1 MTDAKQPSGSIK
13 ASILAALT
21 RIRESA
27 TKPGKTQLPASAF
40 SNALN
45 SVGERLVDLLLE
57 KERTGDWWLSEEG
70 DWLRC
75 TVRRTEPRVTRHFY
89 SEETLLPTSKHLADP
104 MTGPDHLVR
113 VSVPARN
120 ISSDVVL
127 EQKLRFGTRQDA
139 FADSGTY
146 LKHLLYKLDHN
157 APTESDLD
165 PESYCKKLFASLE
178 NRIGTTTGRIGASGT
193 VPQVCFWSIRSP
205 LKKII
210 VGDKEPKKV
219 TKCDFV
225 GFLPP
230 IVNTASFK
238 KKSPAVEVIR
248 RAKVQLW
255 IGLDSLLEVCEES
268 EVETAWDEAIKEL
281 GIALHNPTWS

>member
-13 ASILAALT
+13 ASILAVLT
-21 RIRESA
+21 HIRETA
-27 TKPGKTQLPASAF
+27 TKPGKTQLPTAAF

-75 TVRRTEPRVTRHFY
+75 TVQRTEPRVTRHFY

-104 MTGPDHLVR
+104 MTGPDHLVW
-113 VSVPARN
+113 VSVPARD
-120 ISSDVVL
+120 ISSNVVL

-157 APTESDLD
+157 APTETDLD

-193 VPQVCFWSIRSP
+193 VPQVCFWSIHSP
-205 LKKII
+205 LNKII
-210 VGDKEPKKV
+210 VGDKEPRKV
-219 TKCDFV
+219 TQCDFV

-255 IGLDSLLEVCEES
+255 LGLDSLLAVCEES
-268 EVETAWDEAIKEL
+268 EVEKAWDVAVKEL
-281 GIALHNPTWS
+281 STALHNPTWS

>member
-13 ASILAALT
+13 ASIRAALT
-21 RIRESA
+21 RIRETA
-27 TKPGKTQLPASAF
+27 TKPGKTLLPTAAF

-70 DWLRC
+70 DWLQC

-89 SEETLLPTSKHLADP
+89 SNEPLLPTSKHLADP

-113 VSVPARN
+113 VSVPARDIN
-120 ISSDVVL
+120 SDVVL

-146 LKHLLYKLDHN
+146 LKHLLYKSGHN
-157 APTESDLD
+157 APTETDINPD
-165 PESYCKKLFASLE
+165 EYCRNLLGSLE
-178 NRIGTTTGRIGASGT
+178 ARMGTTTGRIGAVGT
-193 VPQVCFWSIRSP
+193 VPQVCFWSIHSP
-205 LKKII
+205 LNKII
-210 VGDKEPKKV
+210 VGNKESRKV
-219 TKCDFV
+219 TECEFV

-248 RAKVQLW
+248 KAKVQLW
-255 IGLDSLLEVCEES
+255 IGLDSLLEVCQES
-268 EVETAWDEAIKEL
+268 EVEKAWDEAINEL
-281 GIALHNPTWS
+281 CTALHNPTWR

>member
-21 RIRESA
+21 HIRETA
-27 TKPGKTQLPASAF
+27 TKPGKTLLPTAAF
-40 SNALN
+40 SSALN

-57 KERTGDWWLSEEG
+57 KERTGNWWLSEEG

-75 TVRRTEPRVTRHFY
+75 TVQRTEPRVTRHFY
-89 SEETLLPTSKHLADP
+89 RDEPLLPTSKHLADP

-113 VSVPARN
+113 VSVPALDLN
-120 ISSDVVL
+120 SDVVL

-146 LKHLLYKLDHN
+146 LKHLLYKSGLN
-157 APTESDLD
+157 APTETDFKS
-165 PESYCKKLFASLE
+165 ESYCTKLFELIE
-178 NRIGTTTGRIGASGT
+178 KVGTTMGQAGAAGT
-193 VPQVCFWSIRSP
+193 VPQVCFWSIRS
-205 LKKII
+205 KRNKII
-210 VGDKEPKKV
+210 VRDKESKKI
-219 TKCDFV
+219 TECDFV

-268 EVETAWDEAIKEL
+268 EVETAWDEAINEL
-281 GIALHNPTWS
+281 STALHNPTWR